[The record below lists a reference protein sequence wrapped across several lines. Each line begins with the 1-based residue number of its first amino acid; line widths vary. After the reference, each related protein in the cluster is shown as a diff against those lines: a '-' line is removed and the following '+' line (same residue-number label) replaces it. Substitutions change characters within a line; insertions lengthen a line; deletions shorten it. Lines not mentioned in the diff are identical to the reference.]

1 MEIDHI
7 FIFSN
12 NKGKEA
18 EDLVNFGFTEGSN
31 RIHPGQG
38 TRNRKFYFDN
48 FYLEILWV
56 IDEKEIQSEITSVT
70 KLWERSQF
78 QQSRYSPFGLGLE
91 NINSTNQLFEKS
103 KIYKPIY
110 LPKDKWIDIITNEDF
125 PDLPWIFR
133 FPFSGKKSVN
143 NEPIEHFNGIK
154 SLTRTEFEICSEM
167 SDITFLDYFNGIDH
181 IAFKVGERTH
191 LTLEFDNKVQGK
203 KKEFP
208 ELNLTLKF

>member
-56 IDEKEIQSEITSVT
+56 IEEKEIQSEITSVT

-78 QQSRYSPFGLGLE
+78 QQNRFSPYGLCLKNTYS
-91 NINSTNQLFEKS
+91 TDQLFEKS
-103 KIYKPIY
+103 KLYKPIY
-110 LPKDKWIDIITNEDF
+110 LPKDKSIDMITNEEF
-125 PDLPWIFR
+125 PELPWIFR
-133 FPFSGKKSVN
+133 LPYIREMSVS
-143 NEPIEHFNGIK
+143 NEPIEHCNGIK
-154 SLTRTEFEICSEM
+154 SLTRTEFEISSEM
-167 SDITFLDYFNGIDH
+167 SNSTFLDYFNGIDH
-181 IAFKVGERTH
+181 IAFEVGERAH